1 MAENVLHD
9 AKGGKPTP
17 HAYEELQRAFDF
29 FNERLFDGRIPQCL
43 LTLQRKARACGYYS
57 PRRFINASG
66 ELIDEIALNPETFAL
81 DTVAGI
87 LSTQV
92 HEMCHAWRQHFGGK
106 KSRRS
111 YHDRVWAQKM
121 RQIGLVPSDTGCPG
135 GKETGQHMTHY
146 ILAGGP
152 FDQACTVL
160 IDDGY
165 IISWFDRHTVGKTR
179 KTLYFD
185 PAVAG
190 SAQPYSVGL
199 AGGDEDDESPAE
211 GEEGAEPA
219 APTMPGCEPEGPAG

>member
-81 DTVAGI
+81 DTVADI

-111 YHDRVWAQKM
+111 YHDRVRAIRRNSSSPK
-121 RQIGLVPSDTGCPG
+121 IVP
-135 GKETGQHMTHY
+135 
-146 ILAGGP
+146 
-152 FDQACTVL
+152 
-160 IDDGY
+160 
-165 IISWFDRHTVGKTR
+165 VGKR
-179 KTLYFD
+179 VIIG
-185 PAVAG
+185 VAQISRAREIQIDSRATNLHIG
-190 SAQPYSVGL
+190 NTCVTFWA
-199 AGGDEDDESPAE
+199 
-211 GEEGAEPA
+211 
-219 APTMPGCEPEGPAG
+219 